1 MSSGPLSVVFPLF
14 EALEASAVAATIRES
29 TWLTGLLSSVHLV
42 GLALTLGGA
51 LFSALALF
59 GALGPREH
67 RTDVIRPSA
76 HAISIGLVINL
87 VTGLLLFAPR
97 AVSAAHNST
106 FQVKMSLLALATLL
120 HLTRGR
126 AGSSDAA
133 SLGLPRAVRGLG
145 LVLWTSVALAGCAY
159 ILLE

>member
-1 MSSGPLSVVFPLF
+1 MSSGPLSLVFLLF
-14 EALEASAVAATIRES
+14 EALEASALAATIRES

-51 LFSALALF
+51 LFSSLALF

-67 RTDVIRPSA
+67 RTDVVRPSA
-76 HAISIGLVINL
+76 RAISIGLVISL
-87 VTGLLLFAPR
+87 VTGVLLFAPR

-106 FQVKMSLLALATLL
+106 FQLKMSLLVMATLL
-120 HLTRGR
+120 HLTAGR
-126 AGSSDAA
+126 AGSGQSA
-133 SLGLPRAVRGLG
+133 SLGLPRAVRGIG
-145 LVLWTSVALAGCAY
+145 LALWTSVALAGCAY